1 MSKYDLKKRDYVGNT
16 SFDAELSLI
25 TANQA
30 LVYFPVLDASH
41 YDIGVIWHVDIRSIL
56 WNREFLI
63 CLQSFWR
70 LHMWSFAH
78 YVGNSANL
86 SRI

>member
-30 LVYFPVLDASH
+30 LVYFP
-41 YDIGVIWHVDIRSIL
+41 G
-56 WNREFLI
+56 
-63 CLQSFWR
+63 
-70 LHMWSFAH
+70 
-78 YVGNSANL
+78 
-86 SRI
+86 RI

>member
-30 LVYFPVLDASH
+30 LVCFPVLDASY
-41 YDIGVIWHVDIRSIL
+41 YDIGVTWHVDIRSIL

-63 CLQSFWR
+63 CL
-70 LHMWSFAH
+70 
-78 YVGNSANL
+78 
-86 SRI
+86 